1 MFSLTLE
8 VHTRNKCSQ
17 YDIEYSNTRN
27 INTKYYHVLVFGLKI
42 WDWIITCFVVGISC
56 FMVAY
61 LRHSYSCSCG
71 LLLIYFHFQIHLG

>member
-42 WDWIITCFVVGISC
+42 WDWIITCFVVATFTVHFSN
-56 FMVAY
+56 
-61 LRHSYSCSCG
+61 SYYS
-71 LLLIYFHFQIHLG
+71 